1 MKGAASTVPAAGGGF
16 WVPAG
21 SGVVVPHWGAVA
33 AAPVVP
39 VPEGLPV
46 DPAPPG
52 HAVVGPDGDVVP
64 CCGSVPGF
72 WPAAEPSVDDGSCD
86 VPLGGVAGPPGAE
99 GSDPEPPVVPPAP
112 SDGAG
117 QSGDG
122 TVPVPGSV
130 LGPGPVLVPGTVLV
144 PAAVD

>member
-33 AAPVVP
+33 AAPVP

-144 PAAVD
+144 PAAVE